1 MNTHGGNSGP
11 AFFLPMPKD
20 AFQLAAVVI
29 IGQML
34 LVFAV
39 LAGCFG
45 VVFMGRN
52 FEGERCN
59 GENAGDLMSFIAA
72 QSFALLAA
80 EKTIRKD

>member
-1 MNTHGGNSGP
+1 MNTPGGIEHP
-11 AFFLPMPKD
+11 PFHVAMPKD